1 MQKYRFI
8 NGFHLKLIAICT
20 MFIDHM
26 GATLFPDDLL
36 LRCVGRVAF
45 PIFCFLVAEGCVY
58 TRSRW
63 KYALRLLVFAVL
75 SEIPFNLMVSVTQV
89 WYRYAQNVL
98 WTLLAGALLCW
109 LMDWS
114 LKKRRLPTFLP
125 TAAAMVAAFWLLEV
139 CHTDYGGWG
148 MLLVPMFY
156 AIHRA
161 PYGSA
166 AKMAAQAV
174 GLAFFCLAVMGG
186 AVTIELYAMLALLPI
201 WLDNGR
207 RGFTNRVVQYGFY
220 AFYPVHIL
228 VLSLIRLCQFHL
240 L

>member
-1 MQKYRFI
+1 
-8 NGFHLKLIAICT
+8 
-20 MFIDHM
+20 
-26 GATLFPDDLL
+26 
-36 LRCVGRVAF
+36 
-45 PIFCFLVAEGCVY
+45 
-58 TRSRW
+58 
-63 KYALRLLVFAVL
+63 
-75 SEIPFNLMVSVTQV
+75 
-89 WYRYAQNVL
+89 
-98 WTLLAGALLCW
+98 
-109 LMDWS
+109 
-114 LKKRRLPTFLP
+114 
-125 TAAAMVAAFWLLEV
+125 MVAAFWLLEV

-201 WLDNGR
+201 WLYNGR
-207 RGFTNRVVQYGFY
+207 RGFSNRVVQYGFY